1 MFDELVA
8 GIRSLFSETTGTIPL
23 HAPWFDSADEEAV
36 AACVRSTFV
45 SSVGADITA
54 FEQELCEFTG
64 SPHVVAVVNGTAA
77 LHVALL
83 LNDVGPG
90 DLVITQAFT
99 FIATCNA
106 IAYTGA
112 EPVFLDID
120 ADTLGLSPIAV
131 QRWLESECDVK
142 GGIAMHRGT
151 GKRVRACI
159 PMHTFGH
166 VMHINALR
174 SICSERGI
182 ALIEDAAEALGS
194 QRDGKHAGTFA
205 PVGTLSFN
213 GNKIITCGGGGAL
226 LIREEEHARAARHLT
241 TQAKLPHP
249 WAFDHDRIGYN
260 YRMPALNA
268 ALGRSQL
275 RKLPHNLAVKR
286 ALHSS
291 YLALFART
299 PWQLFTAPS
308 DTAPNH
314 WLNAVLFHD
323 RSERDAFLK
332 AATECGIQ
340 VRPAW
345 GIGADQPMYA
355 HAVSDGLRVSRDV
368 QHRLVN
374 LPSSA
379 NPPGHER
386 H

>member
-1 MFDELVA
+1 MFDELLA
-8 GIRSLFSETTGTIPL
+8 GIRSLFPETTGAIPL
-23 HAPWFDSADEEAV
+23 HAPWFDVDDEEAV
-36 AACVRSTFV
+36 AACVRSTYV

-54 FEQELCEFTG
+54 FEQELSEVTG

-77 LHVALL
+77 LHVALV

-112 EPVFLDID
+112 DPVFLDID
-120 ADTLGLSPIAV
+120 RDTLGLSPIAV
-131 QRWLESECDVK
+131 QHWLNEECELK
-142 GGIAMHRGT
+142 GGVTTHRAT
-151 GKRVRACI
+151 GKRVKACI

-166 VMHINALR
+166 VMHISTLR
-174 SICSERGI
+174 STCAEWGI
-182 ALIEDAAEALGS
+182 AIIEDAAEALGS
-194 QRDGKHAGTFA
+194 QRGGRHAGTFA

-226 LIREEEHARAARHLT
+226 LMQEEETARVARHLT
-241 TQAKLPHP
+241 TQAKRPHP
-249 WAFDHDRIGYN
+249 WAFEHDRIGYN
-260 YRMPALNA
+260 HRMPALNA
-268 ALGRSQL
+268 ALARSQL

-286 ALHSS
+286 ALHDNYIS
-291 YLALFART
+291 LFAQT
-299 PWQLFTAPS
+299 PWQLFTAPP

-314 WLNAVLFHD
+314 WLNAVLFND
-323 RSERDAFLK
+323 RAERDAFLK
-332 AATECGIQ
+332 AATESGLQ

-345 GIGADQPMYA
+345 GIGADQPMYS
-355 HAVSDGLRVSRDV
+355 HAITDGLKASHDV

-379 NPPGHER
+379 HPPTHER
-386 H
+386 R